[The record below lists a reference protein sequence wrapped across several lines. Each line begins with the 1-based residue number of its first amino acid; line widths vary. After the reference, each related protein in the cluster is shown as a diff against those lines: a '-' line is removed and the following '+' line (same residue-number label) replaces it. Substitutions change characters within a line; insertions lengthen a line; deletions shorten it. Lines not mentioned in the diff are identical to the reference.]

1 MIRVLHSV
9 SNMDRA
15 GIETMIMNYYRNID
29 RTKVQFDFLCN
40 KPQKG
45 AYDDEIS
52 NLGGNI
58 YVSPGFNP
66 LKYFKYKK
74 FVKKIVEDNPDI
86 KIIHAHNGS
95 LAYFALRCAKA
106 IKFPNR
112 IAHAHATMIPHSSNS
127 KLDIK
132 WLYKNLF
139 KNRIKYQANYFLG
152 CSTEA
157 CKFYFGDKKDFTI
170 INNAIDEHKFIFNED
185 VRKIKRK
192 ELKIDEDTI
201 LIGHVGRFMLQK
213 NHDFLV
219 DIYEKIH
226 QKNQNTKLLLIGDG
240 ELKEKIREKIK
251 EKGLEE
257 STIFLENINN
267 VNEYYQAMDIFILP
281 SLYEGLPVV
290 GIEAQAAGLKCFFTN
305 TISPEV
311 KITDNVTFLGL
322 DDSPAKWADEVL
334 KYKDGYERKDMTKQV
349 IEAGY
354 SIKEEAKK
362 LQELYEKI
370 GAND

>member
-29 RTKVQFDFLCN
+29 RNKVQFDFLCN

-45 AYDDEIS
+45 AYDDEIKS
-52 NLGGNI
+52 LGGNI

-74 FVKKIVEDNPDI
+74 YVKRIVDTNPDI

-95 LAYFALRCAKA
+95 LAYFALKCAKA

-112 IAHAHATMIPHSSNS
+112 VAHAHATMIPHS
-127 KLDIK
+127 KKTYFDIK
-132 WLYKNLF
+132 WMYKNLF
-139 KNRIKYQANYFLG
+139 KNRIKYQANYFWG

-157 CKFYFGDKKDFTI
+157 CEFYFGNNKKFTI
-170 INNAIDEHKFIFNED
+170 INNAIDEKKFVFNLD
-185 VRKIKRK
+185 KRKEKRK
-192 ELKIDEDTI
+192 ELKINDDT
-201 LIGHVGRFMLQK
+201 LVIGHVGRFMIQK
-213 NHDFLV
+213 NHEFLI
-219 DIYEKIH
+219 DIFEEVHK
-226 QKNQNTKLLLIGDG
+226 KNKNTVLLLIGDG
-240 ELKEKIREKIK
+240 ELKEKIKEKIK
-251 EKGLEE
+251 NKNLEND
-257 STIFLENINN
+257 TIFLENIDN
-267 VNEYYQAMDIFILP
+267 VNEYYQAMDIFVLP

-311 KITDNVTFLGL
+311 KITDNVTFFGL
-322 DDSPAKWADEVL
+322 NDSPSKWADEVL
-334 KYKDGYERKDMTKQV
+334 KYKDRYKRIDMTKQI

-362 LQELYEKI
+362 LQKLYEEI